1 MSFTNIHVTDKLML
15 ACDEDKSSNP
25 SQFLTVSL
33 SPTPKVLLRGEA
45 TPESDTPCAAMEG
58 ERGKGGLPP
67 PTPTP
72 TPGTEAWSL
81 QDKRAGT
88 LVRLRLD
95 LQLLPL
101 SKKH

>member
-1 MSFTNIHVTDKLML
+1 MSFTNIHVTDKVML

-58 ERGKGGLPP
+58 EKAHRRTASTSPLPP
-67 PTPTP
+67 LQALR
-72 TPGTEAWSL
+72 PGACKTGERGPQSRSDWNCNCC
-81 QDKRAGT
+81 
-88 LVRLRLD
+88 
-95 LQLLPL
+95 
-101 SKKH
+101 H